1 MRGPMPYP
9 ITVRRA
15 KEISPS
21 EAHEIAHRLRSA
33 AESLSAL
40 VPDLHRSENDLE
52 MTWQGQSKNRFDDAA
67 GSPARRLEFLAAE
80 LRQLAGAVESIQV
93 TIWEEETVYV
103 NE

>member
-1 MRGPMPYP
+1 MPYP

-15 KEISPS
+15 R
-21 EAHEIAHRLRSA
+21 EIAPPEAGDIAQRLYSA
-33 AESLSAL
+33 AASLSSL
-40 VPDLHRSENDLE
+40 VPDLHRSENDME

-67 GSPARRLEFLAAE
+67 SSPARRLEFLAAE
-80 LRQLAGAVESIQV
+80 LRQLAGAVESIRV